1 VSGTVS
7 YLDRIAACRAWN
19 PDAFRPFVIDGR
31 QMGRV
36 RHDWA
41 RRFADFTGVFEVG
54 ERAVVLNPA
63 LTDFEHRTRAVEE
76 VLVRLGEAG
85 EFRSLRGEYFPV
97 LHDWHEEP
105 VMKVDRAGVPLLGVR
120 GFGVHMNGYVVDADG
135 GIRMWV
141 GKRARDKRTEPGKF
155 DHLVAG
161 GQPHGLSLR
170 ENLIKEAEEEASI
183 PRPLAERA
191 RPVGALIY
199 VLEREQGLRD
209 DVLFLYDLELPADF
223 VPVNQDGEVEFFEL
237 WPIADV
243 MARVRDTDDF
253 KFNVALVNI
262 DFFLRHGLLDP
273 DAPGYLQIVEGLYAG
288 DRL

>member
-1 VSGTVS
+1 MEFAEPQP
-7 YLDRIAACRAWN
+7 IHQAAAVPYRLRNGSAEFCLITTIRKGLWGI
-19 PDAFRPFVIDGR
+19 PKGIIDP
-31 QMGRV
+31 
-36 RHDWA
+36 
-41 RRFADFTGVFEVG
+41 G
-54 ERAVVLNPA
+54 ETAEQTA
-63 LTDFEHRTRAVEE
+63 L
-76 VLVRLGEAG
+76 
-85 EFRSLRGEYFPV
+85 
-97 LHDWHEEP
+97 
-105 VMKVDRAGVPLLGVR
+105 
-120 GFGVHMNGYVVDADG
+120 
-135 GIRMWV
+135 
-141 GKRARDKRTEPGKF
+141 
-155 DHLVAG
+155 
-161 GQPHGLSLR
+161 
-170 ENLIKEAEEEASI
+170 KEAEEEASI

>member
-1 VSGTVS
+1 
-7 YLDRIAACRAWN
+7 
-19 PDAFRPFVIDGR
+19 
-31 QMGRV
+31 MGRV
-36 RHDWA
+36 RHNWA
-41 RRFADFTGVFEVG
+41 RRFADFTGVFEVS
-54 ERAVVLNPA
+54 ERAVVLNPL
-63 LTDFEHRTRAVEE
+63 LTGFEERTRAVEE
-76 VLVRLGEAG
+76 VLLHLGETG
-85 EFRSLRGEYFPV
+85 EFRALRGEYFPV

-120 GFGVHMNGYVVDADG
+120 GFGVHMNGYVRGDDG
-135 GIRMWV
+135 SLCMWV
-141 GKRARDKRTEPGKF
+141 GRRARDKRTEPGKF

-161 GQPHGLSLR
+161 GQPHGLSFR

-183 PRPLAERA
+183 PRHLAERA
-191 RPVGALIY
+191 RPVGALAY

-223 VPVNQDGEVEFFEL
+223 VPANQDGEVEFFEL
-237 WPIADV
+237 WPVEDV

-273 DAPGYLQIVEGLYAG
+273 DEAGYLQIVEGLSAG